1 MTKQWRVDINCDVG
15 EGIGNEA
22 KIFPLITSC
31 NIACGAHAGDIGSMR
46 SMIKLAKQHNVKIG
60 AHPSYPDPTNFGRK
74 VMQIPYPEL
83 KESLLKQLRDFSTV
97 LIEENATLHHVKPH
111 GALYNEVARDE
122 NLASLVLSVIK
133 EFGLTQ
139 TIFAPFGSCIAQLAP
154 KFGVKVIFEVFGDR
168 NYNDDG
174 SLVSRQKDGA
184 VIHEPEAVLE
194 HILPMIK
201 FGKVRTLQGNEIRTK
216 AETIC
221 IHGDTSSALEILT
234 YLSHEFPK
242 HQLLLRE

>member
-1 MTKQWRVDINCDVG
+1 MKQWNVDINCDVG

-22 KIFPLITSC
+22 HIFPLITSC
-31 NIACGAHAGDIGSMR
+31 NIACDGHAGDMESMR
-46 SMIKLAKQHNVKIG
+46 AMIKLAKQHQVKIG
-60 AHPSYPDPTNFGRK
+60 AHPSYPDRANFGRK
-74 VMQIPYPEL
+74 MVEIADFDL
-83 KESLLKQLRDFSTV
+83 KNSLLHQLSEFNKV
-97 LIEENATLHHVKPH
+97 LDEENATLHHIKPH
-111 GALYNEVARDE
+111 GALYNEAARNE
-122 NLASLVLSVIK
+122 NLAELVLSVIN
-133 EFGLTQ
+133 EFGSTQ
-139 TIFAPFGSCIAQLAP
+139 TIYAPFGSCIAQRASE
-154 KFGVKVIFEVFGDR
+154 FGVKVIFEVFGDR

-174 SLVSRQKDGA
+174 SLLSRQKNESL
-184 VIHEPEAVLE
+184 IQEPKAVLE

-201 FGKVRTLQGNEIRTK
+201 YDRVKTLQGNEIPTK